1 MHHHDMLLFELFA
14 IFLSAKVFTT
24 AVTTEL
30 GAMVALLVR

>member
-1 MHHHDMLLFELFA
+1 MLSLDLFA

-24 AVTTEL
+24 AVNTEL